1 MLQAWTAVYYTSAL
15 PEARV
20 QKAYSLFS
28 NLSRLGFTLTETND
42 GLEIDLVDHV
52 EYNLESPLVVFRLL
66 TIFLEGDDDF
76 GLMSVVSD

>member
-1 MLQAWTAVYYTSAL
+1 M
-15 PEARV
+15 
-20 QKAYSLFS
+20 
-28 NLSRLGFTLTETND
+28 GFTLTETND